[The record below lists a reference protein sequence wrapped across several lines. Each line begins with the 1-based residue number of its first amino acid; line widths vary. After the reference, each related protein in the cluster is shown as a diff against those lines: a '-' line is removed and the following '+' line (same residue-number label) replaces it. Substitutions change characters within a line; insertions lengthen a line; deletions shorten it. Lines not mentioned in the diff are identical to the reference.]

1 MKKQTFA
8 KGAVILAV
16 CSIAA
21 KGLGGVYRIALTS
34 VLGGEGIGYYQLVF
48 PFFSLV
54 LALLANGLP
63 VAVSK
68 LVSAELAADNKGG
81 VRTLVKRALS
91 YAALAGLLGGV
102 FTIAISR
109 LLAGA
114 QSTTGVYICY
124 IAIAPAIVFVTLA
137 GVFKGW
143 FLGSGNMTTVGI
155 SQVVEVVA
163 KLSLGLVIAVYFS
176 RYGVI
181 QAVAGALLA
190 VSISEFAGFLFIFFR
205 YLSERKYYKGI
216 AYEDKDFGFLHTL
229 LPISLSGLVFPLVAF
244 VDSLTIVNL
253 LEYGGDVAGVKHYG
267 LLTGPVNSLINMPI
281 VFSMSVAVAIVPALA
296 SAMANYDV
304 VSVKHKTA
312 MSVKVCFLLA
322 FPFFVGG
329 GFLSRQL
336 VNILYPALA
345 IDDKR
350 LTAVLLSIV
359 AVNILLLSL
368 LEVFNAVL
376 TGLGRTKPVL
386 VNVALGGGIKIG
398 LQLLLVPRFGIAAC
412 AVATIVFYLVSML
425 LNATLYNDLVGKN
438 TNLIKSISKIF
449 VSGAI
454 MSVAVLLAAFV
465 KNDILSVL
473 LGVVLGGAAYI
484 FSLLLTHAVEPEEL
498 RMLPFGK
505 RLAGFLQR
513 TKLLKENGK
522 DL

>member
-63 VAVSK
+63 IAVSK
-68 LVSAELAADNKGG
+68 LVSAELAADNKGA
-81 VRTLVKRALS
+81 VKTLVKRALS
-91 YAALAGLLGGV
+91 YAALAGLLGGL

-143 FLGSGNMTTVGI
+143 FLGSGNMTTAGI
-155 SQVVEVVA
+155 SQVVEVIA
-163 KLSLGLVIAVYFS
+163 KISLGLVIATYFS
-176 RYGVI
+176 RYGVL

-190 VSISEFAGFLFIFFR
+190 VSISEFAGFLFVFLR
-205 YLSERKYYKGI
+205 YLYERKEFKGI
-216 AYEDKDFGFLHTL
+216 AYDDKNFGFLRTL
-229 LPISLSGLVFPLVAF
+229 LPISLSGLVFPVVAF
-244 VDSLTIVNL
+244 IDSMTIVNL
-253 LEYGGDVAGVKHYG
+253 LEYGGDAAGVKHYG

-312 MSVKVCFLLA
+312 MSVKVCFMLA

-345 IDDKR
+345 TDDKR
-350 LTAVLLSIV
+350 LTALLLSVV

-368 LEVFNAVL
+368 LEVFDAVL
-376 TGLGRTKPVL
+376 MGLGRTRPVL
-386 VNVALGGGIKIG
+386 VNVALGGGIKIV
-398 LQLLLVPRFGIAAC
+398 LQFLLVPRFGIVAC
-412 AVATIVFYLVSML
+412 AAATIVFYLVSML
-425 LNATLYNDLVGKN
+425 LNAAMYNNLVGKN
-438 TNLIKSISKIF
+438 SNLVKSISKIF
-449 VSGAI
+449 LSGAI
-454 MSVAVLLAAFV
+454 MSVAVLLTAFI

-473 LGVVLGGAAYI
+473 SGIIVGAATYI
-484 FSLLLTHAVEPEEL
+484 GSLLLTRAVEPEEL

-505 RLAGFLQR
+505 RIVGFLQR
-513 TKLLKENGK
+513 TKLLKENDK